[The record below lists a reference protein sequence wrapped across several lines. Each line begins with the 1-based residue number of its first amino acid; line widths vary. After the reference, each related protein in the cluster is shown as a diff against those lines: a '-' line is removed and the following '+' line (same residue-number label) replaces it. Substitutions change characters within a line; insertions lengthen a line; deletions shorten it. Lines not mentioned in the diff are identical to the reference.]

1 MAEQAVLDWS
11 ARTARELLRRSFG
24 STHPPSRPLDGGPE
38 LTASLQRCER
48 NVTMTE
54 AGLAVFLG
62 ALAAT
67 KSVFEDQLQARA
79 VDADRIG
86 EMRRGLRHGDGWS
99 GFVPTSSGWVSLALG
114 GREERERF
122 HTCLAGLSGR
132 PLRSGALDIGD
143 LDAATLSSAL
153 QEWGIACLPVRPAA
167 FANCVGGQWGDG
179 DAMAA
184 IASQLRPRLMLAGV
198 RIVSFGQLISA
209 PLAAAL
215 FRACGAEVV
224 AVAHPRRLDSV
235 VYGPMP
241 QPLDLASR
249 DGRREAA
256 RLCRR
261 ADLVLGHVRP
271 QNRRTGPFRHHGAPA
286 RPRVWT
292 NLGLVPSELSGVHL
306 SLPAFPWRDTLR
318 RNFKAYG
325 FQMEALFGAGLQPV
339 RTVGGPVTAPRSAL
353 LDHSVGLSAFV
364 AGAGT
369 LLSGRVGRVELSH
382 VDVLAA
388 AGVGAS

>member
-1 MAEQAVLDWS
+1 
-11 ARTARELLRRSFG
+11 
-24 STHPPSRPLDGGPE
+24 
-38 LTASLQRCER
+38 
-48 NVTMTE
+48 
-54 AGLAVFLG
+54 
-62 ALAAT
+62 
-67 KSVFEDQLQARA
+67 
-79 VDADRIG
+79 
-86 EMRRGLRHGDGWS
+86 
-99 GFVPTSSGWVSLALG
+99 
-114 GREERERF
+114 
-122 HTCLAGLSGR
+122 
-132 PLRSGALDIGD
+132 
-143 LDAATLSSAL
+143 
-153 QEWGIACLPVRPAA
+153 
-167 FANCVGGQWGDG
+167 
-179 DAMAA
+179 MAA

-261 ADLVLGHVRP
+261 ADLVVD
-271 QNRRTGPFRHHGAPA
+271 NV